1 MRKLSVVLLMVALAL
16 GLAQCK
22 KTADTVAQFGGEK
35 IQITLNVEDGRH
47 IVTPGNGQVEYQN
60 GDIIYVGDGN
70 TYIGALVC
78 TNGTFTGEVAT
89 PTTAYLHFYF
99 LGGVGPTPGSL
110 AMASTTSFNVNIAD
124 QSSNL
129 PVLSYLKVEYIPGQ
143 REYTGILYNKCG
155 LVKFVPALATSN
167 PVLISGMHTEA
178 NIDFANPGITPTG
191 ATGAVTLFS
200 ESPTAKWAILLPQAA
215 VENASV
221 TIESYEPTTAN
232 VPEVTANMHYITTGV
247 NINNTNRVA
256 YIDAEFSVSDGTKV
270 KFAKGNLQYWGTGNS
285 GTLTPKWRF
294 ADNQYDCLGNA
305 SHTGNVSHTDYPVN
319 TTSDNAKAARD
330 YFGWGTSGYNSRYP
344 YLTRHEDSYY
354 ANSGSSTPIAETDY
368 DWGVYNKSKIDNAPE
383 KNWRTLTKTEWEY
396 LLSRTKTI
404 SGSSKRLAGY
414 ATVNDINGII
424 VLPDN
429 WDGSVDGYF
438 TYGSNSFS
446 SNSYT
451 LSAWTT
457 MEEAG
462 CLFLPAAGYRD
473 QSGVNNFNTHVYYWS
488 ATNSGSDN
496 AYRINTSEGS
506 FNISPSGRHYGSCVR
521 LVFDVE

>member
-1 MRKLSVVLLMVALAL
+1 MRKLSVLFIMITLAF
-16 GLAQCK
+16 GFTQCK
-22 KTADTVAQFGGEK
+22 KKVDTVAKYGGEK
-35 IQITLNVEDGRH
+35 IQITLNVEGSKHD
-47 IVTPGNGQVEYQN
+47 VTPGNGQVAYEK

-124 QSSNL
+124 QSANL
-129 PVLSYLKVEYIPGQ
+129 PILSYLQVEYIPGQ
-143 REYTGILYNKCG
+143 REYTGILQNKCG

-215 VENASV
+215 VAEAEVN
-221 TIESYEPTTAN
+221 IESYKPTTAS
-232 VPEVTANMHYITTGV
+232 VPAVYANTYNSTGV

-256 YIDAEFSVSDGTKV
+256 YIDAEFSVSAGTKV
-270 KFAKGNLQYWGTGNS
+270 KFAKGNLQYWGTGTS

-294 ADNQYDCLGNA
+294 ADNQYDYLGDA
-305 SHTGNVSHTDYPVN
+305 THSGNVSHDGYTVN

-330 YFGWGTSGYNSRYP
+330 YFGWGTSGYSTNYP
-344 YLTRHEDSYY
+344 YLTTNEDNNY
-354 ANSGSSTPIAETDY
+354 ANKGANASIDGTNY
-368 DWGVYNKSKIDNAPE
+368 DWGVYNKSNIENVPT
-383 KNWRTLTKTEWEY
+383 KNWRTLTRSEWVC

-404 SGSSKRLAGY
+404 SGSSERLAGY
-414 ATVNDINGII
+414 ATVNDVKGII

-429 WDGSVDGYF
+429 WDGSVGSF
-438 TYGSNSFS
+438 SYGNNSFS

-451 LSAWTT
+451 LSGWTT
-457 MEEAG
+457 MENAG

-473 QSGVNNFNTHVYYWS
+473 QSSINQVNAHVYYWS
-488 ATNSGSDN
+488 ATNAGSTG
-496 AYRINTSEGS
+496 AYRINT
-506 FNISPSGRHYGSCVR
+506 NSGGGIFY
-521 LVFDVE
+521 FK

>member
-47 IVTPGNGQVEYQN
+47 IVTPGNGQVEYRDS
-60 GDIIYVGDGN
+60 DIIYVGDGN

-99 LGGVGPTPGSL
+99 LGGVGPNPETL
-110 AMASTTSFNVNIAD
+110 NMASTTSFNVNIAD

-143 REYTGILYNKCG
+143 REYTGILKNKCG

-215 VENASV
+215 VAEAEVN
-221 TIESYEPTTAN
+221 IESYKPTTAS
-232 VPEVTANMHYITTGV
+232 VPAVNANTYNSTGV
-247 NINNTNRVA
+247 NINNINREIYLDV
-256 YIDAEFSVSDGTKV
+256 EFSVSSTTKV
-270 KFAKGNLQYWGTGNS
+270 KFAKGNLQYWGTGTS

-294 ADNQYDCLGNA
+294 ADNQYDYLGDA
-305 SHTGNVSHTDYPVN
+305 AHSGNVSHDGYTVN

-330 YFGWGTSGYNSRYP
+330 SFNWGVSGYNGLDP
-344 YLTRHEDSYY
+344 YSTSSY
-354 ANSGSSTPIAETDY
+354 ANYGSNTSIANTSY
-368 DWGVYNKSKIDNAPE
+368 DWGVYNKSNIENVPTKD
-383 KNWRTLTKTEWEY
+383 WRTLTKDEWNY
-396 LLSRTKTI
+396 LFDSRTMTGTSNK
-404 SGSSKRLAGY
+404 LYGY
-414 ATVNDINGII
+414 ATVNGYKGIV

-429 WDGSVDGYF
+429 WDGSADGSFKYGNKNF
-438 TYGSNSFS
+438 TSN
-446 SNSYT
+446 NYT
-451 LSAWTT
+451 LETWAI
-457 MEEAG
+457 MEQAG
-462 CLFLPAAGYRD
+462 CMFLPAAGYRD
-473 QSGVNNFNTHVYYWS
+473 ASSMNRVNENAYYWS
-488 ATNSGSDN
+488 TTQNGTGE
-496 AYRINTSEGS
+496 AYRINTSDGGLTGG
-506 FNISPSGRHYGSCVR
+506 PRQYGSCVR
-521 LVFDVE
+521 LAFNVE